1 MPERS
6 PLLSVVPT
14 PERSEGGGICFR
26 FSIDSQK
33 STINNFPLAKSSISN
48 ALQSA
53 KRLMTTPPPTLW
65 TRGGLSLWQLFRNIC
80 RAIVDDD
87 LIGRASGL
95 AFNTLLAFFPMLL
108 FLLALFGAFAS
119 RSELLEARFLLLFAP
134 VLPPA
139 AFQLLRQVVKELSV
153 DPSGHKLSL
162 TIVLA
167 LWFASGGISSMIS
180 TLNLTYRVPDSRSW
194 LKIRLIAL
202 GLTLVLTVLLLFS
215 LFTVL
220 AGAHVV
226 DWWGSALDLESSSLI
241 LAKAIQWPLALVF
254 LMVSFSLIYY
264 FGPDIEQK
272 RWHWVTPGSL
282 AGVLLWLAASGCF
295 RLYLHYFNTYSTSY
309 GSLAAVMILLVW
321 MYVSG
326 LAFLIGSEIDAE
338 IGRTLAIPARLT
350 V

>member
-1 MPERS
+1 
-6 PLLSVVPT
+6 
-14 PERSEGGGICFR
+14 
-26 FSIDSQK
+26 
-33 STINNFPLAKSSISN
+33 
-48 ALQSA
+48 
-53 KRLMTTPPPTLW
+53 
-65 TRGGLSLWQLFRNIC
+65 
-80 RAIVDDD
+80 
-87 LIGRASGL
+87 
-95 AFNTLLAFFPMLL
+95 MLL
-108 FLLALFGAFAS
+108 LLLALFGAFAS
-119 RSELLEARFLLLFAP
+119 RSNLLEARFLILFAP

-139 AFQLLRQVVKELSV
+139 AFQLLRQVITELSA
-153 DPSGHKLSL
+153 DPTGHKLSL
-162 TIVLA
+162 TIILA

-194 LKIRLIAL
+194 IKIRTIAL

-226 DWWGSALDLESSSLI
+226 DWWGSALDLESSSVI

-264 FGPDIEQK
+264 FGPDIEHK
-272 RWHWVTPGSL
+272 RWHWITPGSL
-282 AGVLLWLAASGCF
+282 AGVLLWLAASGGF

-338 IGRTLAIPARLT
+338 IGRTLAIPAQLT